1 MNNMSDKTIKKQF
14 HAAHQHLINQ
24 GIDPTDIAREQR
36 HELMVPKLA
45 LVGVFQTLE
54 TFCAAGKTNV
64 MSTVGPLNT
73 RNLLLF
79 FGALK
84 KSVELGERLLVE
96 YQGAQASMKAME
108 HAVAVAEQE
117 ATSQEE
123 EEEENNQINQDI
135 EDDQEKTE
143 NDDDN
148 TDDDNDDDQSE
159 FLKTFDIR
167 KLN

>member
-1 MNNMSDKTIKKQF
+1 
-14 HAAHQHLINQ
+14 
-24 GIDPTDIAREQR
+24 
-36 HELMVPKLA
+36 
-45 LVGVFQTLE
+45 
-54 TFCAAGKTNV
+54 

-123 EEEENNQINQDI
+123 EEENNQINQDI

>member
-1 MNNMSDKTIKKQF
+1 M
-14 HAAHQHLINQ
+14 
-24 GIDPTDIAREQR
+24 
-36 HELMVPKLA
+36 
-45 LVGVFQTLE
+45 
-54 TFCAAGKTNV
+54 

-96 YQGAQASMKAME
+96 YQGAQASVKAME
-108 HAVAVAEQE
+108 HAVALAEQE
-117 ATSQEE
+117 VTSQ
-123 EEEENNQINQDI
+123 EEENNQINQDI
-135 EDDQEKTE
+135 EDDQENSE

>member
-1 MNNMSDKTIKKQF
+1 MNNTMSDRIIKKQF
-14 HAAHQHLINQ
+14 HAAHQHLVSQ
-24 GIDPTDIAREQR
+24 GINPADVAREQR

-54 TFCAAGKTNV
+54 TFCAAGKASM

-96 YQGAQASMKAME
+96 YQGAQASVKAME
-108 HAVAVAEQE
+108 HAVALAEQE
-117 ATSQEE
+117 VTSQ
-123 EEEENNQINQDI
+123 EEENNQINQDI
-135 EDDQEKTE
+135 EDDQENSE

>member
-1 MNNMSDKTIKKQF
+1 MSDRIIKKQF
-14 HAAHQHLINQ
+14 HAAHQHLVSQ
-24 GIDPTDIAREQR
+24 GINPADVAREQR

-54 TFCAAGKTNV
+54 TFCAAGKANV

-96 YQGAQASMKAME
+96 YQGAQASVKAME
-108 HAVAVAEQE
+108 HAMALAEQE
-117 ATSQEE
+117 ITNQ

-135 EDDQEKTE
+135 EDDQENSG
-143 NDDDN
+143 NDEDN
-148 TDDDNDDDQSE
+148 TDGDDDDQSE